1 MTDGKERQMDDLDA
15 QLKKM
20 RGELKRLQ
28 DERACEQDVLQC
40 TLASAHD
47 LGTNSRG
54 VPRAVLIV
62 KQILASR
69 GATTEP
75 GASRP
80 SCAALHERTCRAMLA
95 AATGGSDAAGDEGAG
110 GQQPFRALAWV
121 GVAWHLYADV
131 VASLEGEPALSGFV
145 ARWDAVTRRRAG
157 GEESGGSENESDGGA
172 AGAGRIGDRYADTL
186 CLVFREAVAQ
196 GRRAVDAVV
205 VPSMTRG
212 ATEDRKT
219 GPETVLTGMFEGVRA
234 LAREVCETM
243 ERAGVPAVL
252 QCQYV
257 QQLVWHACA
266 STVNHTVATA
276 GVCTSEY
283 GVALALGLSALEEWA
298 HASPFRA
305 QLAPLLAPCKELAN
319 MLAIGKCILAE
330 PQAAQDTFPALRTA
344 QFLQVV
350 RNISGDAFD
359 ETLEKAWEHALAE
372 DKRPEQHEAT
382 LDTTQWVFYN
392 AAD

>member
-1 MTDGKERQMDDLDA
+1 MTDEKERQMEELDA

-40 TLASAHD
+40 TLASAHE

-95 AATGGSDAAGDEGAG
+95 AATGGSDGPGDERTA

-121 GVAWHLYADV
+121 AVAWHLYADV
-131 VASLEGEPALSGFV
+131 VASLEGEAALTGFA
-145 ARWDAVTRRRAG
+145 ARWDAAARRRAG
-157 GEESGGSENESDGGA
+157 SEGDAEATGSASATSGGL
-172 AGAGRIGDRYADTL
+172 GDRYADTL

-205 VPSMTRG
+205 GPSMTRG
-212 ATEDRKT
+212 AAEDRKT
-219 GPETVLTGMFEGVRA
+219 GAEAVLSGMFEGVRA
-234 LAREVCETM
+234 LAREACATM
-243 ERAGVPAVL
+243 ERAGLPALL

-276 GVCTSEY
+276 AVCTSEY

-319 MLAIGKCILAE
+319 LLAIGKCILAE
-330 PQAAQDTFPALRTA
+330 PRAAQDAFPALRTA

-350 RNISGDAFD
+350 RNIAGDAFD
-359 ETLEKAWEHALAE
+359 EALEKAWEHALAE
-372 DKRPEQHEAT
+372 DKRQEQHEAT

>member
-1 MTDGKERQMDDLDA
+1 MTDGKDGQMGDLDA

-20 RGELKRLQ
+20 RSELKRLQ

-40 TLASAHD
+40 TLASAPD

-95 AATGGSDAAGDEGAG
+95 AATGGSDAAGDEDAG

-131 VASLEGEPALSGFV
+131 VASLEGEAALTGFA
-145 ARWDAVTRRRAG
+145 ARWDAAARRRAG
-157 GEESGGSENESDGGA
+157 GESGA
-172 AGAGRIGDRYADTL
+172 AQGPGRLGDRYADTL
-186 CLVFREAVAQ
+186 CLVLREAVAQ

-205 VPSMTRG
+205 GPAMARG
-212 ATEDRKT
+212 AAEDRRT

-234 LAREVCETM
+234 LLREVCETT
-243 ERAGVPAVL
+243 ERAGLPALL

-319 MLAIGKCILAE
+319 LLAIGKCILVE
-330 PQAAQDTFPALRTA
+330 PHAAQDTFPALRTA